1 MSLINNIVYAGF
13 GGHCDK
19 YNFTGWVLGVDK
31 TTAEVKATFATE
43 SGAFAPPQDGTF
55 AGGGGGAGIWMS
67 GMSLSSDSPSRLFY
81 VTGNGEGHQNKEI
94 PASGRTPL
102 DTLDEAIVNMKIDPA
117 TGKLSLQ
124 DYFEPYEYIVS
135 TPLASSDRLSVLT
148 TASPWML
155 GIAIWGVGA

>member
-1 MSLINNIVYAGF
+1 MINNIVYAGF

-31 TTAEVKATFATE
+31 TTADVKAVFATE

-67 GMSLSSDSPSRLFY
+67 GMSLSSDSPSRLFF
-81 VTGNGEGHQNKEI
+81 VTGNGVGHQNKEI

-102 DTLDEAIVNMKIDPA
+102 DTLDEAIVNIKIDPA

-135 TPLASSDRLSVLT
+135 TPMVPSDRLSILT

-155 GIAIWGVGA
+155 GIAI

>member
-1 MSLINNIVYAGF
+1 MINNIVYAGF

-43 SGAFAPPQDGTF
+43 SGAFAPLQDGTF

-135 TPLASSDRLSVLT
+135 TPLASSDRLSILT

-155 GIAIWGVGA
+155 GIAI